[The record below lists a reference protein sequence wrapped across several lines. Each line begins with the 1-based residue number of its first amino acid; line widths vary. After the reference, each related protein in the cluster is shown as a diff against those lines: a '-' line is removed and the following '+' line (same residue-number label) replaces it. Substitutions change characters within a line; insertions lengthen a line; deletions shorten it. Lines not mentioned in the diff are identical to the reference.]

1 MNYYLFTG
9 GKRLDRLTAGLTPRT
24 ETRQLFGAAPRH
36 IIDVKNVL
44 RFLFWSRFLRFF
56 YFPNVFHL
64 KKRWQSSEHLQEF
77 EVQWVHK
84 SQNTV
89 FSN

>member
-36 IIDVKNVL
+36 IIDVKKRFTFFILVTFFYV
-44 RFLFWSRFLRFF
+44 FLFSKRFSF
-56 YFPNVFHL
+56 
-64 KKRWQSSEHLQEF
+64 KKTLAKFRAF
-77 EVQWVHK
+77 AGI
-84 SQNTV
+84 
-89 FSN
+89 

>member
-36 IIDVKNVL
+36 IIDVKTFYVFFIL
-44 RFLFWSRFLRFF
+44 VTFFTFF
-56 YFPNVFHL
+56 YFPYVFHF
-64 KKRWQSSEHLQEF
+64 KKTLAIF
-77 EVQWVHK
+77 
-84 SQNTV
+84 TA
-89 FSN
+89 FAGI

>member
-24 ETRQLFGAAPRH
+24 VTRQLFGAAPRH

-44 RFLFWSRFLRFF
+44 RFFTFF
-56 YFPNVFHL
+56 YFPYVFHL
-64 KKRWQSSEHLQEF
+64 KKTLAKFRAF
-77 EVQWVHK
+77 AGI
-84 SQNTV
+84 
-89 FSN
+89 